1 MSAWHKTAGHRSVG
15 KFQRSI
21 GGLSKSVESFEDEES
36 PFATRGNLL
45 RTKRLLLAALR
56 VWELKNGFNT
66 NP

>member
-1 MSAWHKTAGHRSVG
+1 MTTS
-15 KFQRSI
+15 
-21 GGLSKSVESFEDEES
+21 EDEDL

-66 NP
+66 YQ